1 MIIQFLF
8 LLCPKM
14 RSVCQDCGK
23 TFPNLRKLNIHKIV
37 HNNTEVNCNICNVIC
52 VGKKKFLD
60 HIKTHQTFECEV
72 CGQTVKT
79 NSKTHHMKTVGNRKL
94 LKNHKSCEFPPL
106 KLPQYLDNSEVIFTF
121 PPDPLH
127 INLLHSFFFIR
138 TKFIRT
144 SSLRFSKILRT
155 NHMLKSPYFCICS

>member
-1 MIIQFLF
+1 MS
-8 LLCPKM
+8 
-14 RSVCQDCGK
+14 SVCQDCGK

-52 VGKKKFLD
+52 EGSKVSD
-60 HIKTHQTFECEV
+60 KTGMPTTKRGRWEQGETRTFKNIEKHYKDWLEE
-72 CGQTVKT
+72 TE
-79 NSKTHHMKTVGNRKL
+79 GNRKL

-127 INLLHSFFFIR
+127 INLLGAGNDVHECLEKHFPNDKAPVYKRQVKASR
-138 TKFIRT
+138 
-144 SSLRFSKILRT
+144 SSNLQ
-155 NHMLKSPYFCICS
+155 

>member
-14 RSVCQDCGK
+14 SSVCQDCGK

-60 HIKTHQTFECEV
+60 HIKIHQTFECEV

-79 NSKTHHMKTVGNRKL
+79 NSKTHHMKKCQGNGIKL
-94 LKNHKSCEFPPL
+94 KCDQCPYEIDKLSRLEHHVSKKHGSQPTEQFFCVHCKKEFDRNDNLERHIKTHTKNPH
-106 KLPQYLDNSEVIFTF
+106 
-121 PPDPLH
+121 
-127 INLLHSFFFIR
+127 
-138 TKFIRT
+138 
-144 SSLRFSKILRT
+144 
-155 NHMLKSPYFCICS
+155 